1 MRKHDRGRASLLFN
15 VILGLVELVFEL
27 RSTQPR
33 QLLNLPLQCLV
44 ICSTED
50 KFQNF
55 KGEQVYLVKHQLL
68 IKPNT
73 KANNQKYCNTW
84 ESFALCKKCLIRI
97 MGVYHVTKHKTGE
110 HVVSF

>member
-27 RSTQPR
+27 RSIQPR

-73 KANNQKYCNTW
+73 KAKEAQSKQ
-84 ESFALCKKCLIRI
+84 SKVLQHLGIFCL
-97 MGVYHVTKHKTGE
+97 M
-110 HVVSF
+110 